1 MIWFIPILLALP
13 AIQWIIGSLTGVI
26 LVTFFLKQVI
36 QIAMMIVAGLI
47 AIYYI
52 KNKQNFKGYSNLIPI
67 FLIIGLLIS
76 PLILNNVMS
85 LVGAQYT
92 PLTPYQFAVPTG
104 EISSSGTPIERPVT
118 IDISMI
124 IAVFVTAFMSVNKQA
139 RGALKKYLG

>member
-1 MIWFIPILLALP
+1 MIWFLPALIALP

-85 LVGAQYT
+85 LVAQYT
-92 PLTPYQFAVPTG
+92 TLTPHQLSVPT
-104 EISSSGTPIERPVT
+104 
-118 IDISMI
+118 
-124 IAVFVTAFMSVNKQA
+124 
-139 RGALKKYLG
+139 